1 LNAASPPT
9 RQVGLVELF
18 TGFLLIGMLGFGGIA
33 ASAQYVIVERNRWL
47 DQREFVELFGVCSI
61 LPGGNFLNATVM
73 LGDRYQGPLGSV
85 VGLCALLLAPLL
97 ILIAIAKGYQAYA
110 HLPDVE
116 AAVAGSAAAAAGLII
131 GTSARMIRGLEK
143 SWASLFFGML
153 TFVAIGLLSVPL
165 PWVVGLIVPASIAAA
180 LYRARRRAAQAKTKE
195 GSAGE

>member
-1 LNAASPPT
+1 LEATSPPS
-9 RQVGLVELF
+9 RKVGLLELF

-33 ASAQYVIVERNRWL
+33 ASAHYVIVERNRWL

-73 LGDRYQGPLGSV
+73 LGDRYQGPLGSI
-85 VGLCALLLAPLL
+85 VGLGALLLAPLL

-110 HLPDVE
+110 HVPDVE

-143 SWASLFFGML
+143 GWASLFFGAI
-153 TFVAIGLLSVPL
+153 TFIAIGLLRVPL
-165 PWVVGLIVPASIAAA
+165 PWVVGLIVPASVAAA
-180 LYRARRRAAQAKTKE
+180 LYRARRRAARARASE
-195 GSAGE
+195 GSARE